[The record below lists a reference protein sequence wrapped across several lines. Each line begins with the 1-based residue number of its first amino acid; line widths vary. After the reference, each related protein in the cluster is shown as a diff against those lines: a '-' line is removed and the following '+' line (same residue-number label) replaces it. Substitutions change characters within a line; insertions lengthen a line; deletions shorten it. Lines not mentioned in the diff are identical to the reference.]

1 MTFRSQKQKRVSIE
15 FDHELDM
22 CEQAHKDECDMH
34 VILRK
39 QKKTG
44 ILNHTN
50 QYAGTYGDFSSA
62 PEYQEAQNLI
72 ADAAS
77 MFETVPAF
85 IRAQFNNDAMQFVEF
100 MQNNKN
106 IEDIEAMGL
115 DSSHLTPPKPL
126 QEDLKTTEGQTK
138 PKPQKPREDAIEG
151 T

>member
-1 MTFRSQKQKRVSIE
+1 MTFLAKNHKRVAIT

-34 VILRK
+34 FILRK

-44 ILNHTN
+44 ILNHVN
-50 QYAGTYGDFSSA
+50 QYQGTYGDFSTT
-62 PEYQEAQNLI
+62 PEYQDAQNLI

-77 MFETVPAF
+77 MFETVPAW
-85 IRAQFNNDAMQFVEF
+85 IRAKFQNDPMQFVEF

-106 IEDIEAMGL
+106 IEDIEALGL
-115 DSSHLTPPKPL
+115 DSSHLTQPKPP
-126 QEDLKTTEGQTK
+126 EGGKQPKDEPTPDSK
-138 PKPQKPREDAIEG
+138 PKPRESEAEG

>member
-1 MTFRSQKQKRVSIE
+1 MTFSTHKRKRVAIT

-34 VILRK
+34 FILRK

-50 QYAGTYGDFSSA
+50 QYAGTYGDFSTT

-100 MQNNKN
+100 MQNPKN
-106 IEDIEAMGL
+106 REDMHELGL
-115 DSSHLTPPKPL
+115 DTSHLPQPKAA
-126 QEDLKTTEGQTK
+126 QADLKTTEGETK
-138 PKPQKPREDAIEG
+138 PKPQKPREAESEG